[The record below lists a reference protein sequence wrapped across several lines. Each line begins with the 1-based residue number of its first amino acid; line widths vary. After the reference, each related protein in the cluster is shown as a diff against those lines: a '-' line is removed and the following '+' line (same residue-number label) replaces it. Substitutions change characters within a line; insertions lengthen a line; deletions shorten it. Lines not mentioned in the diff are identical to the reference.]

1 MIPEYAG
8 VTNAVGAVAGNVK
21 ARVELKVLPVTL
33 SDETD
38 GFMVYGG
45 EENYSFTDKEEA
57 VQKAIAA
64 GMEQVRR
71 LLAERGGDPAAELAY
86 AVSDDMA
93 QASVSEV
100 YLGTNI
106 AVWS

>member
-57 VQKAIAA
+57 VQKRLQPEWSRCGDCWQNAAAIRQQSWP
-64 GMEQVRR
+64 MQYRTIWHR
-71 LLAERGGDPAAELAY
+71 LLFRRFILEP
-86 AVSDDMA
+86 
-93 QASVSEV
+93 
-100 YLGTNI
+100 I
-106 AVWS
+106 